1 MASTLNPTTFT
12 VTIQEEQTVKGVK
25 KVNSTKYSIPNVTNI
40 DNRIVTCPNTTSIS
54 LFTIDAVVPEF
65 PGAGTF
71 ISSSLKYSRI
81 SNLDDTYP
89 ILITVSGSQ
98 GTYTQTVPAYTSMF
112 ISNAQITASNANKFN
127 TGSGVL
133 TDSINAVFA
142 YASGSNVDVEYV
154 LINV

>member
-1 MASTLNPTTFT
+1 MASTLYPTTFT

-25 KVNSTKYSIPNVTNI
+25 KINNTKYSISNVTNI

-54 LFTIDAVVPEF
+54 LFTIDTSAPEF
-65 PGAGTF
+65 PGAGAF

-81 SNLDDTYP
+81 SNLDDKYP
-89 ILITVSGSQ
+89 VLITVSGSQ

-127 TGSGVL
+127 TSTGVVND
-133 TDSINAVFA
+133 TINAVFA
-142 YASGSNVDVEYV
+142 YASGSNVDIEYL
-154 LINV
+154 LINA